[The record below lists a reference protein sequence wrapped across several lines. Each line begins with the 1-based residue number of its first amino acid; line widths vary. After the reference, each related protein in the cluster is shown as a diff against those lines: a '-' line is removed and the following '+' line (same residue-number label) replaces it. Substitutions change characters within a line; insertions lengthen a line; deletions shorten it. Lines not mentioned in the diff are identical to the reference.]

1 VKRGLIVI
9 AILLAALL
17 AAGGCSAQGPCLIPG
32 SDLFLVQDL
41 PLTRDL
47 NFTANLED
55 ILESYRYTK
64 NYSAGSFDCMD
75 ACIIATRL
83 LQEHGYNPGTMA
95 RFALKGWDGDSHMW
109 LSVSDG
115 LGRFAFIETGAFAS
129 GRPVIGEVVGA
140 DESGNYSSGYVL
152 ISPMK
157 VMQCFGYSEE
167 RFLSNLGS
175 AEKISTGPIILR
187 PEKRDEKRS
196 GWTYRQTGQ
205 MMEDS

>member
-1 VKRGLIVI
+1 MRQLTYAAMLIAV
-9 AILLAALL
+9 LL
-17 AAGGCSAQGPCLIPG
+17 AAGPCSASSPCLILG
-32 SDLFLVQDL
+32 SDLFLAQDL
-41 PLTRDL
+41 PTTRDL
-47 NFTANLED
+47 NFTANLKD
-55 ILESYRYTK
+55 ILDSYCYTE

-75 ACIIATRL
+75 TCIIATRV

-115 LGRFAFIETGAFAS
+115 LGRFAFVETCAFAS

-152 ISPMK
+152 INPMK

-167 RFLSNLGS
+167 RFLSNLGA

-196 GWTYRQTGQ
+196 GWIYQQTG
-205 MMEDS
+205 